1 VKWIDQ
7 VLKVALER
15 QPVPL
20 TDEELAIAVAVPVV
34 VAAAAEIAGT
44 VKH

>member
-1 VKWIDQ
+1 LQ
-7 VLKVALER
+7 VALER

-20 TDEELAIAVAVPVV
+20 TDEEAAVAAQ
-34 VAAAAEIAGT
+34 AAAATPAESAGT